1 MLVVLGGLEDKG
13 TAILDIIDE
22 RRDSTLTS
30 SPKSEKK
37 HTHTHIDR
45 EVWVVPHDMTWLLLY
60 CKISTDVSGS
70 CKR

>member
-30 SPKSEKK
+30 SPKSEKNT
-37 HTHTHIDR
+37 HTHTLIGR
-45 EVWVVPHDMTWLLLY
+45 F
-60 CKISTDVSGS
+60 GS
-70 CKR
+70 YPMI